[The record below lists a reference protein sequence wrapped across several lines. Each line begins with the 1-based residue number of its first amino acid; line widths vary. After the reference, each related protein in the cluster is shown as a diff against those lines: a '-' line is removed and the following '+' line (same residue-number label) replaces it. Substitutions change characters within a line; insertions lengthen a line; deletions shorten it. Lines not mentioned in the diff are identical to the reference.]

1 MFGLT
6 RWTEP
11 RGINRLRQDV
21 DDLFDRFFNQ
31 EDWMPG
37 RVTRSLRTFHRDL
50 DDLFA
55 GFFGGDWPAIGV
67 SEGTHTFWP
76 RAEMSLKDNEH
87 ILQLEVPEPEAR
99 AGAPAEGLT
108 VGRRALDAKGV
119 AQEVGPMVGRQ
130 VGEPVPGVDHAVQ
143 HANQY
148 TPADAYA
155 AADVDT
161 FTHAN
166 PHACP
171 DLNVDPIQYA
181 EPYADRDVHLHA
193 DFHPDEHSDPHP
205 DPGLELL
212 SGGFRRRRE
221 HP

>member
-11 RGINRLRQDV
+11 RGINRLRQDM

-67 SEGTHTFWP
+67 SEGAHTFWP

-87 ILQLEVPEPEAR
+87 ILQLEVPGFKPEEVEVNLAGNTLSIRGEQKAEAEKKEQSRRTFSYTLTLPEAMEPDKVKANLSHGILEVR
-99 AGAPAEGLT
+99 MPASPKL
-108 VGRRALDAKGV
+108 VGKKI
-119 AQEVGPMVGRQ
+119 
-130 VGEPVPGVDHAVQ
+130 
-143 HANQY
+143 
-148 TPADAYA
+148 
-155 AADVDT
+155 
-161 FTHAN
+161 
-166 PHACP
+166 
-171 DLNVDPIQYA
+171 PIQ
-181 EPYADRDVHLHA
+181 V
-193 DFHPDEHSDPHP
+193 S
-205 DPGLELL
+205 
-212 SGGFRRRRE
+212 SGE
-221 HP
+221 APKQLKAA